1 MTFESGWLLD
11 ICRQTDELLL
21 DSYAMSTGVPIG
33 DAPSLVFPK
42 RQPDRPDRRVS
53 EQEARFAFTTVLARH
68 SDSGIGFAVEA
79 PTEFKY
85 RFAHRDTDEAE
96 ASDPRCRRA
105 RVDLV
110 LYSLPNVDQPA
121 LAIEFKASGHS
132 EHANTTE
139 ALDKDVVKLIAERP
153 DGLWYH
159 LCEDANRDT
168 LPSIVR
174 VLGNAVRKF
183 STSTELKKWTDRQ
196 DLDVRPRA
204 KRLSFHLLVLKR
216 RLALHGV
223 LEYVPESDA
232 SGFFEIQTPQTGSGP
247 QLVPHPGWEQVVL

>member
-1 MTFESGWLLD
+1 MTFKSGWLLD
-11 ICRQTDELLL
+11 ICREADELLL
-21 DSYAMSTGVPIG
+21 DSYAMSTAVPTG
-33 DAPSLVFPK
+33 DTPGLVFPK

-53 EQEARFAFTTVLARH
+53 EQEARFAFTTVLARR
-68 SDSGIGFAVEA
+68 SDPGIGFAVEA
-79 PTEFKY
+79 PTEFRY

-110 LYSLPNVDQPA
+110 LYSLPSMDHPA

-132 EHANTTE
+132 EHAHSTE

-153 DGLWYH
+153 EGPWYH
-159 LCEDANRDT
+159 LCEDANRGT
-168 LPSIVR
+168 LPSIVG
-174 VLGNAVRKF
+174 VLGNAVRMF

-204 KRLSFHLLVLKR
+204 KRLTFHLLVLKR

-223 LEYVPESDA
+223 VAYVPESDA
-232 SGFFEIQTPQTGSGP
+232 SGFFEIRTPQSGDGP
-247 QLVPHPGWEQVVL
+247 RLVPHSGWEQVVL

>member
-1 MTFESGWLLD
+1 MTFESGWLFD
-11 ICRQTDELLL
+11 ICRETDELLL

-33 DAPSLVFPK
+33 DTPSLVFPK

-53 EQEARFAFTTVLARH
+53 EQEARFAFTTVLARR
-68 SDSGIGFAVEA
+68 SDPGIGFAVEA
-79 PTEFKY
+79 PTEFRY

-96 ASDPRCRRA
+96 ASDPHCRRA

-110 LYSLPNVDQPA
+110 LHKLPSADEPA

-132 EHANTTE
+132 EHANSTE
-139 ALDKDVVKLIAERP
+139 ALDKDMVKLIAERP

-159 LCEDANRDT
+159 LCEDANRAT
-168 LPSIVR
+168 LPSIVG
-174 VLGNAVRKF
+174 VLGNAVRMF
-183 STSTELKKWTDRQ
+183 SASTELKKWTDHH
-196 DLDVRPRA
+196 DLDVQPRA